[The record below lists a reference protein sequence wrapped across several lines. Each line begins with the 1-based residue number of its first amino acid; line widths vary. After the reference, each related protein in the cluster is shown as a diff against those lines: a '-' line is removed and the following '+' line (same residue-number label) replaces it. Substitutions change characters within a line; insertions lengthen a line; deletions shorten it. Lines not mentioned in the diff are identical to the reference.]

1 MHLKNRNHSFRASRA
16 RTGQALVE
24 SALIL
29 MVLLMSLI
37 AIVDFAQLLFTRQ
50 MLVERTRSALRWG
63 MIHAWDGTG
72 DGIKNM
78 ILYNRPTVQGGGTF
92 AGLTRSNIRVTYNAP
107 TVANPN
113 DTRLKVAIV
122 DYRYR
127 FFTPFL
133 AKSFT
138 NNSAVIESSP
148 YLYRN

>member
-1 MHLKNRNHSFRASRA
+1 MHLKNQNHRIRASRA

-24 SALIL
+24 SALVL

-37 AIVDFAQLLFTRQ
+37 AIVDFSQVLFTHQ
-50 MLVERTRSALRWG
+50 MLVERTRSGLRWG

-72 DGIKNM
+72 DGIRNM
-78 ILYNRPTVQGGGTF
+78 ILYNQPTAAGGRTF
-92 AGLTRSNIRVTYNAP
+92 AGLTPSNVSVTYSAP

-113 DTRLKVAIV
+113 DVRLKVAIV
-122 DYRYR
+122 DYRYV

-138 NNSAVIESSP
+138 NNVAVIESAP